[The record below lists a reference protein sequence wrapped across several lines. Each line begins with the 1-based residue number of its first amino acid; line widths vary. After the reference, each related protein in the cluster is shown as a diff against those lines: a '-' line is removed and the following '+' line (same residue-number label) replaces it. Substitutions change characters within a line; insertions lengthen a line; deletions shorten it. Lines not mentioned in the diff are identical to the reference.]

1 VTFVTIERHDP
12 ELGIKVVP
20 MFIDGEGEDEDEPAD
35 EQAPSLERLNTP
47 LLGILAL
54 ALAVLTAVGLAV
66 GIVIATAGDYRLATI
81 VAYGAIGLSVL
92 AVIGGVLAVILGW
105 GRRWGVIAV
114 IVGVVANPLVLLV
127 VLRFFGGLQTG

>member
-1 VTFVTIERHDP
+1 MVIFVTIERHDP

-20 MFIDGEGEDEDEPAD
+20 MFIEGEDEPAEEEP
-35 EQAPSLERLNTP
+35 EPLERTGTA
-47 LLGILAL
+47 LLGVLAL
-54 ALAVLTAVGLAV
+54 AFAVLTAAALAAGV
-66 GIVIATAGDYRLATI
+66 VMATAGDYRLATV

-114 IVGVVANPLVLLV
+114 IVGVVADPLVLLV
-127 VLRFFGGLQTG
+127 VLRFVGGLQTG

>member
-1 VTFVTIERHDP
+1 MTIERHDP

-20 MFIDGEGEDEDEPAD
+20 MFIDGEGEEDDESSD
-35 EQAPSLERLNTP
+35 EQSPPLERTGTA

-54 ALAVLTAVGLAV
+54 ALAALTAAGLAAGV
-66 GIVIATAGDYRLATI
+66 VIATAGDYRLATI

-92 AVIGGVLAVILGW
+92 AVVGGVLAVILGW